1 MIIDVRK
8 LNAGKKYSGRI
19 EFEYMPPERLM
30 DIPFVKF
37 SSPVKVDAEYFL
49 LEDNSLELK
58 GKVSYEIEGQCS
70 RCLKDTSQRIE
81 GEIDAYFQPFED
93 GEDYS
98 YSNGII
104 DLTDSVNDAVMASLP
119 RVLSCGSDC
128 QGIRYTT

>member
-104 DLTDSVNDAVMASLP
+104 DLTESVNDAVMASLP

>member
-70 RCLKDTSQRIE
+70 RCLKDTSQRIA